1 MVKRE
6 LLPNVKLTSYYGKV
20 TVEFENVRPNT
31 QNNSSVGGGGGEEAI
46 AQCSLELITRG

>member
-6 LLPNVKLTSYYGKV
+6 LLPTVKLTSYYGKV

-31 QNNSSVGGGGGEEAI
+31 QNNSSVGGGGGEAI